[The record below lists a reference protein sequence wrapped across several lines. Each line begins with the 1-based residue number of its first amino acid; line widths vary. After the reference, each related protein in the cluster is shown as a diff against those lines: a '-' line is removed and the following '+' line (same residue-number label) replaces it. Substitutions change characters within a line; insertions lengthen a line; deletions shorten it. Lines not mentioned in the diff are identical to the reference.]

1 MSGLAQGAQG
11 SPSRGGEGFDWVSLV
26 QAGVRGLGLRPA
38 EFWAL
43 TPAELSLML
52 GRAAPPALGRA
63 GLVDLMAAFP
73 DAQADHDGPNM
84 NRGDA

>member
-1 MSGLAQGAQG
+1 MSGLSQRAQG
-11 SPSRGGEGFDWVSLV
+11 SPSSGGEGFDWVSLV

-38 EFWAL
+38 DFWAL

>member
-1 MSGLAQGAQG
+1 MSGLSQGGQG
-11 SPSRGGEGFDWVSLV
+11 SPSSGGEGFDWVSLV

-43 TPAELSLML
+43 TPAELALML

-73 DAQADHDGPNM
+73 DAQADHEGPNTKG
-84 NRGDA
+84 GDA

>member
-1 MSGLAQGAQG
+1 MSGLSQGAQG
-11 SPSRGGEGFDWVSLV
+11 NPPRVGEGFDWVSLV

-43 TPAELSLML
+43 TPAELALML

-63 GLVDLMAAFP
+63 RLVDLMAAFP
-73 DAQADHDGPNM
+73 DGQAGHDGLNTKG
-84 NRGDA
+84 GDA

>member
-1 MSGLAQGAQG
+1 MSGLSQGAQG
-11 SPSRGGEGFDWVSLV
+11 SLSSGGEGFDWVSLV

-43 TPAELSLML
+43 TPAELALML

-73 DAQADHDGPNM
+73 DVQADHEGPNM
-84 NRGDA
+84 KKGDA

>member
-1 MSGLAQGAQG
+1 MSGLSQRAQG
-11 SPSRGGEGFDWVSLV
+11 SPSSGGEGFDWVSLV

-43 TPAELSLML
+43 TPAELALML

-73 DAQADHDGPNM
+73 DAQAGHDGLNTKG
-84 NRGDA
+84 GDA